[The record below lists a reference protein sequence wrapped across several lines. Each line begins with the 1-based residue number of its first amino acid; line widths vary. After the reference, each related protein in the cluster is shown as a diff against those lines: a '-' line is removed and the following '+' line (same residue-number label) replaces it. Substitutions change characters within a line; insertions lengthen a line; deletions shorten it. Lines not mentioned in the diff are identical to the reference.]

1 MASTAAT
8 RSSATAHESTRVSV
22 AIVDYG
28 LGNLFSVTQACDRA
42 AMRGFLTS
50 AAAEIM
56 SADLVILPGV
66 GAFGD
71 AMESL
76 RRLDLVEPLREVA
89 ASGKP
94 LFGVCLG
101 FQLLMEESH
110 EFGLHKGLGIVQGD
124 VVTFEGPAEP
134 GRPLK
139 VPQVGW
145 NRIFRTSTES
155 AAPADVW
162 ENSPLQGLA
171 DGEFMYFV
179 HSLYVRPK
187 DPSLVLSSSRYG
199 DVEFCSS
206 LKAGKIFACQFHP
219 ERSGPEGLRIYRNL
233 ASLVKLAREKRNG

>member
-8 RSSATAHESTRVSV
+8 RSSATTDESTRASV

-28 LGNLFSVTQACDRA
+28 LGNLFSVRQACDHTG
-42 AMRGFLTS
+42 MRGFLTS
-50 AAAEIM
+50 AAREIM
-56 SADLVILPGV
+56 SADVVILPGI

-71 AMESL
+71 AMASL
-76 RRLDLVEPLREVA
+76 GRLDLVEPLREVA

-94 LFGVCLG
+94 LFGICLG
-101 FQLLMEESH
+101 LQLLMEESH
-110 EFGLHKGLGIVQGD
+110 EFGLHRGLGIVQGD
-124 VVTFEGPAEP
+124 VVTFDGPAES

-145 NRIFRTSTES
+145 NRIFRTATEGAS
-155 AAPADVW
+155 PADVW

-179 HSLYVRPK
+179 HSFYVRPQ
-187 DPSLVLSSSRYG
+187 DSSLVLSFSRYG

-206 LKAGKIFACQFHP
+206 LKAGNIFACQFHP
-219 ERSGPEGLRIYRNL
+219 ERSGPEGLRIYRNV
-233 ASLVKLAREKRNG
+233 ASTVKPTRDKRNG